1 MAITQAVCRSWK
13 VEIQAG
19 THLSSHTYKLALF
32 TNAATLDKTITAY
45 TGQAI
50 QGRPVYHALAD
61 LLVPVGSEGAAAEV
75 KDEDHGRTGQGDQ
88 GQGTEVGDEMEVD
101 THGAAA
107 GEGDD
112 RNRV

>member
-1 MAITQAVCRSWK
+1 VVFAIRMAGDQQLLPGLVTAAAV
-13 VEIQAG
+13 A
-19 THLSSHTYKLALF
+19 
-32 TNAATLDKTITAY
+32 AY

-61 LLVPVGSEGAAAEV
+61 LLVPVGSEGASAEV
-75 KDEDHGRTGQGDQ
+75 EDEDHGRAGQGDQ
-88 GQGTEVGDEMEVD
+88 GQGTEVGDEVEVN